1 MIRGNKVVR
10 LILIFTLI
18 MGVSSLVV
26 MLERLAAYNE
36 GMTVYETLNNLMRE
50 RKAKAALI
58 GETKENTT
66 RTATL

>member
-1 MIRGNKVVR
+1 MVK
-10 LILIFTLI
+10 ILFS
-18 MGVSSLVV
+18 GKVSSLVV